1 MVSKQIAPV
10 YLCLCI
16 DIEASEKY
24 PVVPSFAHWRFP
36 HDNLPEPWTSCK
48 PPKLPLDRQLPRQ
61 SSLAEATLARDISCR
76 ITNHI
81 EGTEHAHLVPRS
93 EERWFSENG
102 MFRYTNQQR
111 PGSEPVDDA
120 QNAML
125 LRSDVHTIFDQK
137 RFAIV
142 PKSSVLLV
150 HIIAPGSSLQLMSL
164 YHNVSLQ
171 PLVGV
176 AIQYVLARFA
186 WTIFA
191 QSFNF
196 VQQGLKRRLCIYV
209 GDGETSIADFSGDQ
223 CRQLLSSGAKS
234 RSQSPRKRQRDAFV
248 APAGDGEDNKEEEY
262 ARGRRRRRS
271 FDASLSQDSSFD
283 EKLWTT
289 SQETIPDT
297 DIDDNYEELDNCD
310 DDAERRSKRR
320 CLTSPYN
327 HNDSSWK
334 SILDPHPR

>member
-1 MVSKQIAPV
+1 MAPI
-10 YLCLCI
+10 YSRLCTDMEVL
-16 DIEASEKY
+16 EKY

-36 HDNLPEPWTSCK
+36 HDNLPESWASCE
-48 PPKLPLDRQLPRQ
+48 PLKLPLDRRLPRQ
-61 SSLAEATLARDISCR
+61 SSLTEATLARDISCR

-120 QNAML
+120 QNAIL

-150 HIIAPGSSLQLMSL
+150 HIIAPGSSLQLTSL

-176 AIQYVLARFA
+176 AIQYILTRFA

-191 QSFNF
+191 QSINF
-196 VQQGLKRRLCIYV
+196 VQQGLTRRLFIYV

-234 RSQSPRKRQRDAFV
+234 CSQSPRKRQRDAFV
-248 APAGDGEDNKEEEY
+248 APARDGEDNREKEY
-262 ARGRRRRRS
+262 VRGRRRRRS
-271 FDASLSQDSSFD
+271 FGSSSQDSSFD

-297 DIDDNYEELDNCD
+297 DIDDSNDGLGSCD
-310 DDAERRSKRR
+310 DGAESQSKRQ
-320 CLTSPYN
+320 CVASPCD
-327 HNDSSWK
+327 HNDCS
-334 SILDPHPR
+334 

>member
-1 MVSKQIAPV
+1 MAGRIFQQTSTTESVCVIRAIATGKYFNGTSRLGSSSKRWEGFLTEIRTGGAAQVGPDGILRGKNYYFRVSEDAA
-10 YLCLCI
+10 
-16 DIEASEKY
+16 DEKY

-36 HDNLPEPWTSCK
+36 HDNLPESWTSCE
-48 PPKLPLDRQLPRQ
+48 PLKLPLDRQLPRQ

-93 EERWFSENG
+93 EERWFGENG
-102 MFRYTNQQR
+102 MFRYTNQQL

-120 QNAML
+120 QNAIL

-150 HIIAPGSSLQLMSL
+150 HIIAPGSSLQLTSL

-186 WTIFA
+186 
-191 QSFNF
+191 
-196 VQQGLKRRLCIYV
+196 
-209 GDGETSIADFSGDQ
+209 
-223 CRQLLSSGAKS
+223 
-234 RSQSPRKRQRDAFV
+234 
-248 APAGDGEDNKEEEY
+248 
-262 ARGRRRRRS
+262 
-271 FDASLSQDSSFD
+271 
-283 EKLWTT
+283 
-289 SQETIPDT
+289 
-297 DIDDNYEELDNCD
+297 
-310 DDAERRSKRR
+310 
-320 CLTSPYN
+320 
-327 HNDSSWK
+327 
-334 SILDPHPR
+334 